1 MYECSNDCN
10 CLHPLLLPPP
20 PPLHGGG
27 DSNGKQLLT
36 VGMII
41 MSSVIVGML
50 LLGILLVVIK
60 ACYKRRNNS
69 RRRNQQMIFGTQEDF
84 FDEDHGPVLDHPI
97 WYINTIGLP
106 QSVIDSIAVFKYNRC
121 EGLIEGTECSVCLS
135 EFQEDET
142 LRLLPKCSHAFH
154 ISCIDTWLRSHKNC
168 PLCRA
173 PIISGAAVVQPQET
187 ASSLN
192 ALDSRNDI
200 EITVVNSE
208 NYSGDRRNNLEAR
221 GISEI
226 PNENDN
232 SSNSGAFS
240 VEDVRTAENSMKDF
254 SRLKTRNCNSDCRV
268 LSDLAENRRLVEEDT
283 QPMRRSVSL
292 DSSAASLIYD
302 AVASSVMHD
311 KHQGNLDTQ
320 LGQSKNLKS
329 KTAAKRKSGSSSSSI
344 SKLMKSSSIG
354 SSLQKWSMSMK
365 RSSSSN
371 GKFSSSRHSRRYSNL
386 PL

>member
-1 MYECSNDCN
+1 MYDCSNDCN
-10 CLHPLLLPPP
+10 CLHPPLLPPP

-60 ACYKRRNNS
+60 ACYKRRNNL

-154 ISCIDTWLRSHKNC
+154 ISCIDTWL
-168 PLCRA
+168 
-173 PIISGAAVVQPQET
+173 
-187 ASSLN
+187 SSN

-208 NYSGDRRNNLEAR
+208 NYSGDGRNNLEAG

-240 VEDVRTAENSMKDF
+240 VEDARTAENSMKDF

-311 KHQGNLDTQ
+311 KHQGNLDTR

-354 SSLQKWSMSMK
+354 SSLQKGSMSMK